1 MDIQAYIASGV
12 LELYVSGA
20 LTEQEMHEVEHNA
33 QLYPEVKQE
42 LDEIEASFFNLANE
56 LHRGP
61 RASLKDEILKNV
73 KLQSVGQKI
82 LPKEEKKIAS
92 PVNEVPT
99 LETKKEEAKI
109 VSIAPSSKGNYRMAF
124 AASIALLIA
133 SLAGLGITWNNWSQA
148 QEELANM
155 KVRLEEST
163 TQYAS
168 LNTTYKEEQKI
179 MESLRSPMV
188 MKLKLAGQAIS
199 PTSEAMVHWDKASKK
214 VMVDP
219 MNLPMTDD
227 LHDYQVWAI
236 VNGKPVD
243 LGVFSPGNN
252 DMNMYEMKSVDA
264 PQAFAI
270 TLERK
275 GGSETPTMEEMYVM
289 GKI

>member
-20 LTEQEMHEVEHNA
+20 LTEQEMHEVERMA
-33 QLYPEVKQE
+33 QQYPEVKQE
-42 LDEIEASFFNLANE
+42 LDEIEASFLSFAENL
-56 LHRGP
+56 HDGP
-61 RASLKDEILKNV
+61 RASLKDELLKNV

-82 LPKEEKKIAS
+82 LPKEEKKPM
-92 PVNEVPT
+92 PVVEQT
-99 LETKKEEAKI
+99 TTEQKKEEAKVVPI
-109 VSIAPSSKGNYRMAF
+109 TATTKGNYRMAF
-124 AASIALLIA
+124 AASVALLLA
-133 SLAGLGITWNNWSQA
+133 SLAGLGITWSNWA
-148 QEELANM
+148 DAKEELANM

-168 LNTTYKEEQKI
+168 LNTRYTEEQKL

-188 MKLKLAGQAIS
+188 MKLKLVGQAVS
-199 PTSEAMVHWDKASKK
+199 PQSEAMVHWDKASKK

-252 DMNMYEMKSVDA
+252 DMNMYEMKTVDA

>member
-1 MDIQAYIASGV
+1 MDIQAYIESGV

-20 LTEQEMHEVEHNA
+20 LTEQEMHEVERMA

-42 LDEIEASFFNLANE
+42 LDEIENTFFNFAND
-56 LHRGP
+56 LHTGP
-61 RASLKDEILKNV
+61 RASLKDELLKNV

-82 LPKEEKKIAS
+82 LPKEEK
-92 PVNEVPT
+92 PVVQIKAENPST
-99 LETKKEEAKI
+99 ETPNEEAKVLSI
-109 VSIAPSSKGNYRMAF
+109 VQPKTNYRMAF
-124 AASIALLIA
+124 AASVTLLIA
-133 SLAGLGITWNNWSQA
+133 SLGGLIFTYTNWTSA
-148 QEELANM
+148 KEELANM

-168 LNTTYKEEQKI
+168 LNTRFTEEQKL

-188 MKLKLAGQAIS
+188 MKLKLVGQAAS
-199 PTSEAMVHWDKASKK
+199 PQSEAMVHWDKASKK

-252 DMNMYEMKSVDA
+252 DMNMYEMKTVEA

>member
-1 MDIQAYIASGV
+1 VDIQAYIASGV

-20 LTEQEMHEVEHNA
+20 LTELEMREVERMA

-42 LDEIEASFFNLANE
+42 LDEIEASFQSFAENL
-56 LHRGP
+56 HDGP
-61 RASLKDEILKNV
+61 RASLKDELLKNV

-82 LPKEEKKIAS
+82 IVKEEKKPTSSFIEA
-92 PVNEVPT
+92 PVQEQ
-99 LETKKEEAKI
+99 KKEEAKI
-109 VSIAPSSKGNYRMAF
+109 VSIATPNKGNYRMAF
-124 AASIALLIA
+124 AASLALLLA
-133 SLAGLGITWNNWSQA
+133 SLAGLGIIWNNWA
-148 QEELANM
+148 DAKEELANM

-168 LNTTYKEEQKI
+168 LNTRFTEEQKL

-188 MKLKLAGQAIS
+188 MKLKLVGQAAS
-199 PTSEAMVHWDKASKK
+199 PQSEAMVHWDKASKK

-252 DMNMYEMKSVDA
+252 DMNMYEMKTVEA

>member
-1 MDIQAYIASGV
+1 MDIQEYIATGV

-20 LTEQEMHEVEHNA
+20 LSDQEMREVEHMA
-33 QLYPEVKQE
+33 QLYPAVKQE
-42 LDEIEASFFNLANE
+42 LDEIEASFFALAND
-56 LHRGP
+56 LHTGP

-82 LPKEEKKIAS
+82 LPKEE
-92 PVNEVPT
+92 PT
-99 LETKKEEAKI
+99 ISTPAKTAEAEEAK
-109 VSIAPSSKGNYRMAF
+109 VVQMPKVEKPSYKFAF
-124 AASIALLIA
+124 AASLALLIA
-133 SLAGLGITWNNWSQA
+133 SVAGLGITWTNWSQA
-148 QEELANM
+148 QEELSNL
-155 KVRLEEST
+155 KIRFEESN

-168 LNTTYKEEQKI
+168 LNTSFQENKKI

-188 MKLKLAGQAIS
+188 MKLPLAGQAIS
-199 PTSEAMVHWDKASKK
+199 PQSQAMVHWDKASKK

-219 MNLPMTDD
+219 MNLPKTDD
-227 LHDYQVWAI
+227 LHDYQLWAI
-236 VNGKPVD
+236 VDGKPVD

-252 DMNMYEMKSVDA
+252 DMNMFEMKSVET

-275 GGSETPTMEEMYVM
+275 GGSVNPTMEQMYVM

>member
-1 MDIQAYIASGV
+1 VDIQAYIESGV

-20 LTEQEMHEVEHNA
+20 LTEQEMHEVERMA
-33 QLYPEVKQE
+33 QLYPAVKQE
-42 LDEIEASFFNLANE
+42 LDEIENSFFNFAND
-56 LHRGP
+56 LHTGP
-61 RASLKDEILKNV
+61 RASLKDELLKNV

-82 LPKEEKKIAS
+82 LPKEEKPIVQAKVENS
-92 PVNEVPT
+92 ST
-99 LETKKEEAKI
+99 ETPKEEAKVINI
-109 VSIAPSSKGNYRMAF
+109 VQPKSNYRMAF
-124 AASIALLIA
+124 AASVALLIA
-133 SLAGLGITWNNWSQA
+133 SLGGLIFTYTNWTSA
-148 QEELANM
+148 KEELANM

-168 LNTTYKEEQKI
+168 LNTRFTEEQKL

-188 MKLKLAGQAIS
+188 MKLKLIGQAVS
-199 PTSEAMVHWDKASKK
+199 PQSEAMVHWDKASKK

-252 DMNMYEMKSVDA
+252 DMNMYEMKTVEA

>member
-1 MDIQAYIASGV
+1 MDIQAYIATGV

-20 LTEQEMHEVEHNA
+20 LSDQEMREVEHMA

-42 LDEIEASFFNLANE
+42 LDEIEASFFALANE
-56 LHRGP
+56 LHTGP
-61 RASLKDEILKNV
+61 RASLKDELLKNV

-82 LPKEEKKIAS
+82 LPKVEPIVAS
-92 PVNEVPT
+92 APQENT
-99 LETKKEEAKI
+99 ADEAKVI
-109 VSIAPSSKGNYRMAF
+109 PMPKPEKPSYKFAF
-124 AASIALLIA
+124 AASLALLIA
-133 SLAGLGITWNNWSQA
+133 SVAGLGITWNNWSQTKD
-148 QEELANM
+148 ELSNL
-155 KVRLEEST
+155 KVRLEETT

-168 LNTTYKEEQKI
+168 LNTSFEENKKV

-188 MKLKLAGQAIS
+188 MKLPLAGQAIS
-199 PTSEAMVHWDKASKK
+199 PQSQAMVHWDKASKK

-219 MNLPMTDD
+219 MNLPATDD
-227 LHDYQVWAI
+227 MHDYQLWAI
-236 VNGKPVD
+236 VDGKPVD

-252 DMNMYEMKSVDA
+252 DINMFEMKTVET

-275 GGSETPTMEEMYVM
+275 GGSVNPTMEQMYVM

>member
-20 LTEQEMHEVEHNA
+20 LSDQEMREVEHMA

-42 LDEIEASFFNLANE
+42 LDEIEASFFDLANN
-56 LHRGP
+56 LHDGP
-61 RASLKDEILKNV
+61 RASLKDELLRNV

-82 LPKEEKKIAS
+82 QPKALKVIEPEVEKDI
-92 PVNEVPT
+92 PE
-99 LETKKEEAKI
+99 KEEAK
-109 VSIAPSSKGNYRMAF
+109 VVTLNSNKNTTNYKFAF
-124 AASIALLIA
+124 AASLALLIA
-133 SLAGLGITWNNWSQA
+133 SLAGLSITWVNYGDA
-148 QEELANM
+148 KEELSNL
-155 KVRLEEST
+155 KVRLEETT

-168 LNTTYKEEQKI
+168 LNTSFEENKKV

-188 MKLKLAGQAIS
+188 MKLPLAGQAIS
-199 PTSEAMVHWDKASKK
+199 PQSQAMVHWDKASKK

-219 MNLPMTDD
+219 MNLPATDD
-227 LHDYQVWAI
+227 LHDYQLWAI
-236 VNGKPVD
+236 VDGKPVD

-252 DMNMYEMKSVDA
+252 DMNLFEMKSVDA

-275 GGSETPTMEEMYVM
+275 GGSVNPTMEQMYVM

>member
-20 LTEQEMHEVEHNA
+20 LSDQEMSEVEHMA

-42 LDEIEASFFNLANE
+42 LDEIEASLLDLANN
-56 LHRGP
+56 LHDGP
-61 RASLKDEILKNV
+61 RASLKDELLRNV

-82 LPKEEKKIAS
+82 QPKEINIPAPTSEKVES
-92 PVNEVPT
+92 VS
-99 LETKKEEAKI
+99 EEAKV
-109 VSIAPSSKGNYRMAF
+109 VSLHTNKKTSNYKFAF
-124 AASIALLIA
+124 AACLALLIA
-133 SLAGLGITWNNWSQA
+133 SLAGLSITWINYGNA
-148 QEELANM
+148 QKELGNF
-155 KVRLEEST
+155 KVRLEETT

-168 LNTTYKEEQKI
+168 LNTSFEENKKV
-179 MESLRSPMV
+179 METLRSPMV
-188 MKLKLAGQAIS
+188 IKLPLAGQAIS
-199 PTSEAMVHWDKASKK
+199 PQSQAMVHWDKVSKK

-219 MNLPMTDD
+219 MNLPASDD
-227 LHDYQVWAI
+227 LHDYQLWAI
-236 VNGKPVD
+236 VDGKPVD

-252 DMNMYEMKSVDA
+252 DMNMFEMKSVDA

-275 GGSETPTMEEMYVM
+275 GGSVSPTMEQMYVM

>member
-1 MDIQAYIASGV
+1 MDIQAYIESGV

-20 LTEQEMHEVEHNA
+20 LTEQEMHEVERMA

-42 LDEIEASFFNLANE
+42 LDEIENTFFNFAND
-56 LHRGP
+56 LHTGP
-61 RASLKDEILKNV
+61 RASLKDELLKNV

-82 LPKEEKKIAS
+82 IPKEEK
-92 PVNEVPT
+92 PVVQIKAENPAT
-99 LETKKEEAKI
+99 ETPKEEAKVLSI
-109 VSIAPSSKGNYRMAF
+109 VQPKTNYRMAF
-124 AASIALLIA
+124 AASVTLLIA
-133 SLAGLGITWNNWSQA
+133 SLGGLIFTYTNWTSA
-148 QEELANM
+148 KEELANM

-168 LNTTYKEEQKI
+168 LNTRFTEEQKL

-188 MKLKLAGQAIS
+188 MKLKLVGQAAS
-199 PTSEAMVHWDKASKK
+199 PQSEAMVHWDKASKK

-252 DMNMYEMKSVDA
+252 DMNMYEMKTVEA

>member
-20 LTEQEMHEVEHNA
+20 LTDQEMREVEHMA

-42 LDEIEASFFNLANE
+42 LDEIEASFFDLANN
-56 LHRGP
+56 LHNGP
-61 RASLKDEILKNV
+61 RASLKDELLRNV

-82 LPKEEKKIAS
+82 QPKEIKTSEPTMEKLE
-92 PVNEVPT
+92 PV
-99 LETKKEEAKI
+99 KEEAKVI
-109 VSIAPSSKGNYRMAF
+109 NLQASKNTTNYKFAF
-124 AASIALLIA
+124 AASLALLIA
-133 SLAGLGITWNNWSQA
+133 SLGGLGITWVNYGNA
-148 QEELANM
+148 QEELSNL
-155 KVRLEEST
+155 KVRLEETT

-168 LNTTYKEEQKI
+168 LNTNYQENKKV

-188 MKLKLAGQAIS
+188 VKLPLAGQAIS
-199 PTSEAMVHWDKASKK
+199 PQSQAMVHWDKASKK

-219 MNLPMTDD
+219 MNLPATDD
-227 LHDYQVWAI
+227 LHDYQLWAI
-236 VNGKPVD
+236 VDGKPVD

-252 DMNMYEMKSVDA
+252 DMNMFEMKSVEA

-275 GGSETPTMEEMYVM
+275 GGSVNPTMEQMYVL

>member
-1 MDIQAYIASGV
+1 MDIQAYIATGV

-20 LTEQEMHEVEHNA
+20 LSDQEMREVEHMA

-42 LDEIEASFFNLANE
+42 LDEIEASFFALANE
-56 LHRGP
+56 LHTGP
-61 RASLKDEILKNV
+61 RASLKDELLKNV

-82 LPKEEKKIAS
+82 QPKEEIVELNTT
-92 PVNEVPT
+92 PQNVQ
-99 LETKKEEAKI
+99 EEAKVI
-109 VSIAPSSKGNYRMAF
+109 QLAKPEKPSYKFAF
-124 AASIALLIA
+124 AASLALLIA
-133 SLAGLGITWNNWSQA
+133 SVAGLGITWNNWSQTKD
-148 QEELANM
+148 ELANL
-155 KVRLEEST
+155 KVRLEETT

-168 LNTTYKEEQKI
+168 LNTSFEENKKV

-188 MKLKLAGQAIS
+188 MKLPLAGQAIS
-199 PTSEAMVHWDKASKK
+199 PQSQAMVHWDKASKK

-219 MNLPMTDD
+219 MNLPATDD
-227 LHDYQVWAI
+227 MHDYQLWAI
-236 VNGKPVD
+236 VDGKPVD

-252 DMNMYEMKSVDA
+252 DMNMFEMKSVET

-275 GGSETPTMEEMYVM
+275 GGSVNPTMEQMYVM

>member
-56 LHRGP
+56 MHTGP
-61 RASLKDEILKNV
+61 RASLKDELLKNV
-73 KLQSVGQKI
+73 KLQSVGKKI
-82 LPKEEKKIAS
+82 LPKEEKKTATPEI
-92 PVNEVPT
+92 EIPT
-99 LETKKEEAKI
+99 LDSKKEEAKI
-109 VSIAPSSKGNYRMAF
+109 VSIAQPSKGNYRMAF

-148 QEELANM
+148 KEELANM

>member
-20 LTEQEMHEVEHNA
+20 LSDQEMREVEHMA

-42 LDEIEASFFNLANE
+42 LDEIEASFFDLANN
-56 LHRGP
+56 LHEGP
-61 RASLKDEILKNV
+61 RASLKDELLRNV

-82 LPKEEKKIAS
+82 QPKEIK
-92 PVNEVPT
+92 
-99 LETKKEEAKI
+99 AKI
-109 VSIAPSSKGNYRMAF
+109 PEAEKEIVVKEDAKVVALNNNKNTTNYKFAF
-124 AASIALLIA
+124 AASLALLIA
-133 SLAGLGITWNNWSQA
+133 SLAGLSITWVNYGNA
-148 QEELANM
+148 QEELSNL
-155 KVRLEEST
+155 KVRLEETT

-168 LNTTYKEEQKI
+168 LNTSFEENKKM

-188 MKLKLAGQAIS
+188 MKLPLAGQAIS
-199 PTSEAMVHWDKASKK
+199 PQSQAMVHWDKVSKK

-219 MNLPMTDD
+219 MNLPATDD
-227 LHDYQVWAI
+227 MHDYQLWAI
-236 VNGKPVD
+236 VDGKPVD

-252 DMNMYEMKSVDA
+252 DMNMFEMKSVES

-275 GGSETPTMEEMYVM
+275 GGSVNPTMEQMYVM

>member
-1 MDIQAYIASGV
+1 MDIQAYISTGI

-20 LTEQEMHEVEHNA
+20 LTEVEMREVEHMA
-33 QLYPEVKQE
+33 QLHPEVKKE
-42 LDEIEASFFNLANE
+42 LDEIEASFLSFAENLHE
-56 LHRGP
+56 GP
-61 RASLKDEILKNV
+61 RASLKDELLKNV
-73 KLQSVGQKI
+73 KRQSIGQKI
-82 LPKEEKKIAS
+82 IPKEEVFVSEQHIDTTVEEKKII
-92 PVNEVPT
+92 PINQT
-99 LETKKEEAKI
+99 
-109 VSIAPSSKGNYRMAF
+109 NYRLAF
-124 AASIALLIA
+124 AASITLLLI
-133 SLAGLGITWNNWSQA
+133 SIAGLGIVWNSWTTTKD
-148 QEELANM
+148 ELANL

-168 LNTTYKEEQKI
+168 LNTSYKETQKL

-188 MKLKLAGQAIS
+188 MKIKLSGQLIS
-199 PTSEAMVHWDKASKK
+199 PQSEAMVHWDKASKK

-236 VNGKPVD
+236 VNGKPMD

-252 DMNMYEMKSVDA
+252 DMNMFEMKTVDL

-275 GGSETPTMEEMYVM
+275 GGSESPTMEEMYVM

>member
-1 MDIQAYIASGV
+1 MDIQAYIASGI

-20 LTEQEMHEVEHNA
+20 LTEQEMHEVERMA
-33 QLYPEVKQE
+33 QLYPEIKQE
-42 LDEIEASFFNLANE
+42 LDEIEASFFSLAND
-56 LHRGP
+56 LHTGP
-61 RASLKDEILKNV
+61 KSSLKDEILKNV

-82 LPKEEKKIAS
+82 VVKEVIKNSNQETEAPIIETPKAES
-92 PVNEVPT
+92 
-99 LETKKEEAKI
+99 KI
-109 VSIAPSSKGNYRMAF
+109 VSINKTERGNYRIAF
-124 AASIALLIA
+124 AASVALLIA
-133 SLAGLGITWNNWSQA
+133 SLAGLGITWNNWTNA
-148 QEELANM
+148 KDELANM

-168 LNTTYKEEQKI
+168 LKTTYKEEQKI

-199 PTSEAMVHWDKASKK
+199 PESEAMVHWDKASKK
-214 VMVDP
+214 VMLDP

-227 LHDYQVWAI
+227 LHDYQLWAI

-243 LGVFSPGNN
+243 LGVFSRGNN
-252 DMNMYEMKSVDA
+252 EMNMYEMKSVDT

>member
-1 MDIQAYIASGV
+1 VDIQAYITSGV

-20 LTEQEMHEVEHNA
+20 LTEQEMREVEHNA

-56 LHRGP
+56 LHAGP

-82 LPKEEKKIAS
+82 LPKEEKKITT
-92 PVNEVPT
+92 PVEVPT
-99 LETKKEEAKI
+99 QEEKKVESKI
-109 VSIAPSSKGNYRMAF
+109 VSLTPASKGNYRMAF

-148 QEELANM
+148 KEELANM

>member
-20 LTEQEMHEVEHNA
+20 LSDQEMREVEHMA

-42 LDEIEASFFNLANE
+42 LDEIEASFFDLANN
-56 LHRGP
+56 LHGGP
-61 RASLKDEILKNV
+61 RASLKDELLRNV

-82 LPKEEKKIAS
+82 QPKEIKA
-92 PVNEVPT
+92 PVVENVAPAQ
-99 LETKKEEAKI
+99 EEAKI
-109 VSIAPSSKGNYRMAF
+109 VALNENKNTTNYKFAF
-124 AASIALLIA
+124 AASLALLIA
-133 SLAGLGITWNNWSQA
+133 SLAGLSITWVNYGNA
-148 QEELANM
+148 QEELSNL
-155 KVRLEEST
+155 KVRLEETT

-168 LNTTYKEEQKI
+168 LNTSYEENKKV

-188 MKLKLAGQAIS
+188 MKLPLAGQAIS
-199 PTSEAMVHWDKASKK
+199 PQSQAMVHWDKASKK

-219 MNLPMTDD
+219 MNLPATDD
-227 LHDYQVWAI
+227 LHDYQLWAI
-236 VNGKPVD
+236 VDGKPVD

-252 DMNMYEMKSVDA
+252 DMNMFEMKSVDA

-275 GGSETPTMEEMYVM
+275 GGSVNPTMEQMYVM

>member
-1 MDIQAYIASGV
+1 MDIQAYIESGV

-20 LTEQEMHEVEHNA
+20 LTEQEMHEVERMA

-42 LDEIEASFFNLANE
+42 LDEIENSFFNFAND
-56 LHRGP
+56 LHTGP
-61 RASLKDEILKNV
+61 RASLKDELLKNV

-82 LPKEEKKIAS
+82 IPKEEK
-92 PVNEVPT
+92 PVVQIKAENPST
-99 LETKKEEAKI
+99 ETPKEEAKVLSI
-109 VSIAPSSKGNYRMAF
+109 VQPKTNYRMAF
-124 AASIALLIA
+124 AASVTLLIA
-133 SLAGLGITWNNWSQA
+133 SLGGLIFTYTNWTSA
-148 QEELANM
+148 KEELANM

-168 LNTTYKEEQKI
+168 LNTRFTEEQKL

-188 MKLKLAGQAIS
+188 MKLKLVGQAAS
-199 PTSEAMVHWDKASKK
+199 PQSEAMVHWDKASKK

-252 DMNMYEMKSVDA
+252 DMNMYEMKTVEA

>member
-20 LTEQEMHEVEHNA
+20 LTEQEMREVEHNA

-56 LHRGP
+56 IHTGP

-82 LPKEEKKIAS
+82 LPKEEKKITT
-92 PVNEVPT
+92 PVEVPT
-99 LETKKEEAKI
+99 QEEKKVESKI
-109 VSIAPSSKGNYRMAF
+109 VSIAQPNKGNYRMAF

-148 QEELANM
+148 KEELANM

>member
-20 LTEQEMHEVEHNA
+20 LTEQEMREVEHNA

-56 LHRGP
+56 IHTGP

-82 LPKEEKKIAS
+82 LPKEEKKITT
-92 PVNEVPT
+92 PVEVPT
-99 LETKKEEAKI
+99 QEEKKVESKI
-109 VSIAPSSKGNYRMAF
+109 VSIAQPNKGNYRMAF

-148 QEELANM
+148 KEELANM

-252 DMNMYEMKSVDA
+252 DMNMYGMKSVDA

>member
-1 MDIQAYIASGV
+1 
-12 LELYVSGA
+12 
-20 LTEQEMHEVEHNA
+20 
-33 QLYPEVKQE
+33 
-42 LDEIEASFFNLANE
+42 
-56 LHRGP
+56 
-61 RASLKDEILKNV
+61 
-73 KLQSVGQKI
+73 
-82 LPKEEKKIAS
+82 
-92 PVNEVPT
+92 
-99 LETKKEEAKI
+99 
-109 VSIAPSSKGNYRMAF
+109 MAF